1 MCTVDISTINVIVH
15 IKTPPKRNEVKNIIL
30 FVLSINYLNKNKKQL

>member
-15 IKTPPKRNEVKNIIL
+15 IKTPPKRNEVKNNTLCPFYKL
-30 FVLSINYLNKNKKQL
+30 FKQE